1 VLGRN
6 GQVNPLACSD
16 KLDLVALPANWGP
29 RETTLR
35 LNSVADKVLFW
46 GILGATVSAG
56 LALWDA
62 KSIWPTS
69 DLSGL
74 RDFLARSAPY
84 VLCLVLLRYPH
95 VRARAFGAGLACLTA
110 VLRAI
115 HVGYWLVFLSM
126 VVIFAGGL
134 YSPVLVGLTLLVVFS
149 LASNLLVFGVAVYQ
163 SGSYSSATRF
173 FAIGVLLAA
182 MCIPLSCH
190 GPNFPP

>member
-1 VLGRN
+1 M
-6 GQVNPLACSD
+6 
-16 KLDLVALPANWGP
+16 ALPANWQP

-56 LALWDA
+56 LALWDSKA
-62 KSIWPTS
+62 IWPTS

-74 RDFLARSAPY
+74 RDFLARSATYIP
-84 VLCLVLLRYPH
+84 CLVLLRLPN

-110 VLRAI
+110 VVRAI

-126 VVIFAGGL
+126 IDIFVGGL
-134 YSPVLVGLTLLVVFS
+134 YSPTIMGLTFLVMLS
-149 LASNLLVFGVAVYQ
+149 LASNLLVFCVAVYQ
-163 SGSYSSATRF
+163 CRFHSEASRF
-173 FAIGVLLAA
+173 FGLGVLLAVA
-182 MCIPLSCH
+182 CIPLSCH